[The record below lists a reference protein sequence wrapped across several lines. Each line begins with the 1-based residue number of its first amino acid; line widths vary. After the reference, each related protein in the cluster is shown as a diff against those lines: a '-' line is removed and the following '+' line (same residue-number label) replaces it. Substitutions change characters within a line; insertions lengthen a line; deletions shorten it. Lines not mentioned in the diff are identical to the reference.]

1 MIPCDDEWWWLT
13 KSNSDCTQRCR
24 HSSIRSDWPWC
35 QSSSSTRAGSIFQ
48 KVNLKKIITVILT
61 AKTTCPQQVP
71 QTWARRAPTSPR
83 QENDAMCGYQRDGF
97 VEGDNFFSDEDEEKN
112 RQENVPC
119 TIFDTTDEDDD
130 EDEDDNDNDDNYYD
144 DKSSTSS
151 DDTDVGNSI
160 SRIKRNS
167 RSSRRTPL
175 PTRRGDRGGRVGLRT
190 QVHDHGRKCSVC
202 GQGGHDRQLPGC
214 GGGEPSCRGQQRTQI
229 LLNVQQLSAGSRLY
243 RSELKSCSR
252 LHSTGSPSREQKK
265 KSYNNI
271 YICTLHHIPTI
282 SRLVL

>member
-1 MIPCDDEWWWLT
+1 
-13 KSNSDCTQRCR
+13 
-24 HSSIRSDWPWC
+24 
-35 QSSSSTRAGSIFQ
+35 
-48 KVNLKKIITVILT
+48 
-61 AKTTCPQQVP
+61 
-71 QTWARRAPTSPR
+71 
-83 QENDAMCGYQRDGF
+83 MCGYQRDGF
-97 VEGDNFFSDEDEEKN
+97 VVGDNFFSDEDEEKN

-119 TIFDTTDEDDD
+119 TIFDTTD

-202 GQGGHDRQLPGC
+202 GQGGHGRRNCPVAAEETVAAQQVSEAEPETRNDC
-214 GGGEPSCRGQQRTQI
+214 GHERP
-229 LLNVQQLSAGSRLY
+229 LNDDV
-243 RSELKSCSR
+243 
-252 LHSTGSPSREQKK
+252 
-265 KSYNNI
+265 
-271 YICTLHHIPTI
+271 
-282 SRLVL
+282 